1 MRKDERSMKRALS
14 ILLAL
19 TLCLSLGLPA
29 LAADE
34 RFLDLTGESLEIAA
48 PMSVNRLTLD
58 EASSITA
65 PSGEIAVVTQDGYL
79 QTVEAGTAY
88 EFNGNIDLYTLP
100 EDTTVVGPKLRGASA
115 IYAGEGSHSYSGITA
130 LSYGYI
136 SGEYHDKDGDGVYTD
151 EEYYS
156 DAKMEYGSK
165 FGMAAGILVNG
176 PETAIE
182 LDDVTVLCADTS
194 GSNGIFAANAATV
207 SIKNSSV
214 ITNNSQG
221 HGLDATFGGTFYV
234 DNCYLRTNGGASSVL
249 STDFGGGNFLAKN
262 SYCESNTAGSGG
274 IYAAGSSVFVLLDC
288 TLQANKAEAIM
299 CAHNNSV
306 VVAKDCY
313 LGGLEVYDGHQA
325 MPSPANAVGDFTY
338 AWNCELAATDS
349 AIIHQQGGVTTHN
362 IISCDASA
370 SSADNLAMVEYEN
383 GMGAGKLY
391 INVWDTALEGDIV
404 CAEGG
409 TIVFNL
415 YEGATLTGEVVKEGE
430 CEVVINVY
438 EGGEYIGGYE
448 ANEIKE
454 SVPAPVYSDDT
465 WGSIQWIQN
474 ESGHWKAGNSWAT
487 YQESWDT
494 YVVPVIEAASGIVNG
509 EVNEPSVV
517 TASGELEVGSSDVDY
532 FAEFIEYC
540 RAMLIEGHENTADFS
555 AMLDTIHEA
564 GYDDSLMPFEMFISF
579 GALGYD
585 DFVAYY
591 KENGQAPEPIAMG

>member
-1 MRKDERSMKRALS
+1 MKKALS

-19 TLCLSLGLPA
+19 TLTLCLGAPA
-29 LAADE
+29 LAAE
-34 RFLDLTGESLEIAA
+34 NRFLELSGETLEITE
-48 PMSVNRLTLD
+48 PLSVNRLILD
-58 EASSITA
+58 ETSAITA
-65 PSGEIAVVTQDGYL
+65 PEGQLALVTQDGYL

-88 EFNGNIDLYTLP
+88 EFNGNIDLYTIP
-100 EDTTVVGPKLRGASA
+100 ADTAVVGPNLRGASA

-136 SGEYHDKDGDGVYTD
+136 SGEYHDDNGDGMFTE

-165 FGMAAGILVNG
+165 FGMAAGILANG
-176 PETAIE
+176 PDTLIE

-207 SIKNSSV
+207 SIANSSV

-249 STDFGGGNFLAKN
+249 STDFGGGNFLATN

-274 IYAAGSSVFVLLDC
+274 IYAAGSSIFILRDC

-306 VVAKDCY
+306 VVAKDCF

-325 MPSPANAVGDFTY
+325 MPSPASAVGDFTY
-338 AWNCELAATDS
+338 AWNCELSATDT

-362 IISCDASA
+362 IIACDASG

-391 INVWDTALEGDIV
+391 VNVWDTALEGDIV

-409 TIVFNL
+409 TVVFNL
-415 YEGATLTGEVVKEGE
+415 YEGASLTGEVVKEGE

-438 EGGEYIGGYE
+438 EGGEYIGEYE
-448 ANEIKE
+448 ANTIPE
-454 SVPAPVYSDDT
+454 SVPAPEYSDDT
-465 WGSIQWIQN
+465 WGSIAWIQN
-474 ESGHWKAGNSWAT
+474 ESGHWKAGNSWST

-494 YVVPVIEAASGIVNG
+494 YVAPVIEAASGIVSG
-509 EVNEPSVV
+509 EVNEPAAV
-517 TASGELEVGSSDVDY
+517 TASGELDAGVSDVDY
-532 FAEFIEYC
+532 FGEFIDYC
-540 RAMLIEGHENTADFS
+540 RAMLIDGQENSEEFS

-591 KENGQAPEPIAMG
+591 KEHGQAPEPLVLG